1 MKYVLF
7 GLVALVTYAIGLYV
21 LFADVAQYAP
31 KTALVLGSFTFML
44 SLIPAML
51 AADLVADIRDA
62 IKAKRKA

>member
-1 MKYVLF
+1 MKNVML
-7 GLVALVTYAIGLYV
+7 GLVALVAYAVGLYV

-31 KTALVLGSFTFML
+31 KTALVISSFTFML